1 MQKAEAI
8 KQINETMI
16 VYKIL
21 GLSKSSPEDIEELGD
36 MKNHLIYIVR

>member
-16 VYKIL
+16 TYRLL
-21 GLSKSSPEDIEELGD
+21 GLNKSSPEDIEELED